1 MHFIF
6 VYFVRGGF
14 LTKIKCILKAQ
25 CKSKNPQRSVA
36 VQKFHAY
43 ERSEVPKIKT
53 FSAYEI
59 FWIYRTG
66 FWNEI
71 VHSTSIKQVT
81 MHSKGCQSVEQQKR
95 TKNNEQ
101 PQEHR
106 WSRWKI
112 ITFSFIS
119 FQSSSRLQSHCEL
132 WSILVVRLAHSADLR
147 SRLRKASSAPSV
159 AYSTGCSRVVTH
171 HGTNSAQWCLTL
183 VIWREQVCHCRLAVD
198 FYRLLHNAHAA
209 FYAWWANT
217 YFFLLLLAHNNF
229 YVKLS
234 RKCLIL
240 HNYYP
245 GQKKI
250 ALTFLFPCLN
260 QASTSFSN
268 ELHLPSGQ
276 QCDRLQL
283 SASAP
288 SQLSLGLALMKSH
301 ATQGLPENH
310 TPRTK

>member
-1 MHFIF
+1 M
-6 VYFVRGGF
+6 
-14 LTKIKCILKAQ
+14 
-25 CKSKNPQRSVA
+25 
-36 VQKFHAY
+36 
-43 ERSEVPKIKT
+43 
-53 FSAYEI
+53 
-59 FWIYRTG
+59 
-66 FWNEI
+66 
-71 VHSTSIKQVT
+71 
-81 MHSKGCQSVEQQKR
+81 
-95 TKNNEQ
+95 KNNY
-101 PQEHR
+101 
-106 WSRWKI
+106 
-112 ITFSFIS
+112 FSFIS
-119 FQSSSRLQSHCEL
+119 FHSSSRLQSHCEL

-183 VIWREQVCHCRLAVD
+183 VIWREQVCHRRLAVD

-217 YFFLLLLAHNNF
+217 YFFFCCWRTIIFLSNCLENVSFYTTTTLA
-229 YVKLS
+229 
-234 RKCLIL
+234 
-240 HNYYP
+240 
-245 GQKKI
+245 KKS
-250 ALTFLFPCLN
+250 LN